1 MLDQTSACRSEHERL
16 QLMFEHAPGFM
27 VLLEGPEHRIVL
39 ANEAFA
45 ELVSKRELIG
55 KPLAEALPE
64 FTEQGVDEI
73 LLGVGYSGEPF
84 RGQGMSLRVT
94 RPDGSLEEV
103 LVDLVFQPL
112 PPTAERPSAIF
123 IQGNNV
129 TDDRRGEAI
138 RNAHNKV
145 LELAIGDAPLE
156 TTLTELIRIVESTSR
171 TGVLGSILLLDEDG
185 KHVRTGAAPSLP
197 ELYCA
202 AIDGSEIGPCA
213 GSCGTAAYL
222 GAAVFNFL
230 FD

>member
-1 MLDQTSACRSEHERL
+1 MLDQTSACRSEHEQL

-45 ELVSKRELIG
+45 ELVGKRELIG

-112 PPTAERPSAIF
+112 PPTAE
-123 IQGNNV
+123 
-129 TDDRRGEAI
+129 
-138 RNAHNKV
+138 
-145 LELAIGDAPLE
+145 
-156 TTLTELIRIVESTSR
+156 
-171 TGVLGSILLLDEDG
+171 
-185 KHVRTGAAPSLP
+185 
-197 ELYCA
+197 
-202 AIDGSEIGPCA
+202 
-213 GSCGTAAYL
+213 
-222 GAAVFNFL
+222 
-230 FD
+230 